1 MSTTAD
7 LYALWSQHPYFD
19 GETRAELGALADSPR
34 EIDDRFYKSLEFGTG
49 GLRGL
54 LGAGT
59 NRMNRYV
66 IRQATQGLAAQIALG
81 GDEAKARGV
90 VIAHDSRRFS
100 SEFCLEAALTLAAN
114 GIPAYIWDSLRPTPL
129 LSFAVRELGAIAGIV
144 ITASHNPKEYNGY
157 KVYWADGG
165 QVPPERASA
174 IQASIG
180 AITDI
185 TTIQPMAAEAARA
198 AGLLREVPPEVD
210 RAYLER
216 VRGLMLSKPEWRDSC
231 RILYT
236 PLHGTG
242 NLPVRW
248 VLREAGFPVSIV
260 RAQEQPD
267 SEFPT
272 VKYPNPEEAE
282 VFQLALQQAEAEQPD
297 VIMATDPD
305 ADRLGVMVRVADGS
319 YQLLTGN
326 QIGAILVGYLL
337 GLRAESGSLP
347 ANGAVIKT
355 IATSNLI
362 TGLCADFGVT
372 LIDTHTGFK
381 FIGDKIREFEET
393 GSHTFLFGF
402 EESYG
407 YLGATFVRDK
417 DAVMAAAMVADAV
430 AYHKAHGRTLYEALE
445 QIWARCGTFTE
456 GLHNVTLPGRDG
468 QARIS
473 ELMEQLRREPPV
485 SFGGIPVAF
494 ADDYATGVGL
504 DCGTGESYPLPLARA
519 NVLHYRFADGGF
531 VMVRPSGTEPKL
543 KLYFSVVGGSRAE
556 SEAKLAAVRQDCLT
570 LMGLA

>member
-1 MSTTAD
+1 MSTIAD
-7 LYALWSQHPYFD
+7 LYTLWSTDPYFD
-19 GETRAELGALADSPR
+19 AESRAELAALQKNER

-54 LGAGT
+54 IGAGT
-59 NRMNRYV
+59 NRINRYMV
-66 IRQATQGLAAQIALG
+66 RQATQGMAMQIAQG
-81 GDEAKARGV
+81 GEAAKARGV

-100 SEFCLEAALTLAAN
+100 SEFALETALTLAAN
-114 GIPAYIWDSLRPTPL
+114 GIPAYIWDGLRPTPL

-157 KVYWADGG
+157 KVYWEDGG

-174 IQASIG
+174 IQTCIQS
-180 AITDI
+180 ITDI
-185 TTIQPMAAEAARA
+185 TTIRPMGQEEARA
-198 AGLLREVPPEVD
+198 AGLLRSVPPEVD
-210 RAYLER
+210 RTYMQR
-216 VRGLMLSKPEWRDSC
+216 VIGQLLSPRDWRESC

-260 RAQEQPD
+260 REQEQPD
-267 SEFPT
+267 SEFST

-282 VFQLALQQAEAEQPD
+282 VFQLALQQAETERPD

-305 ADRLGVMVRVADGS
+305 ADRLGVMVRTAEGT

-326 QIGAILVGYLL
+326 QIGAILVDYLL
-337 GLRAESGSLP
+337 SMHVHNGTLP
-347 ANGAVIKT
+347 ANAAVIKT
-355 IATSNLI
+355 IATSNLA
-362 TGLCADFGVT
+362 TALCKEYGVA
-372 LIDTHTGFK
+372 LINTHTGFK

-393 GSHTFLFGF
+393 GSHTFLFGY

-430 AYHKAHGRTLYEALE
+430 AYHKAQGRTLYDALE
-445 QIWARCGTFTE
+445 KIWARCGYFTT

-468 QARIS
+468 QAKIA
-473 ELMEQLRREPPV
+473 ELMERLRKDPPH
-485 SFGGIPVAF
+485 SFAGVPVAF
-494 ADDYATGVGL
+494 ADDYAAGVGI
-504 DCGTGESYPLPLARA
+504 DCATSHSYPLPLAKA

-543 KLYFSVVGGSRAE
+543 KFYFSVVAGEKAA
-556 SEAKLAAVRQDCLT
+556 SEALFAAVRRDVLT
-570 LMGLA
+570 QMELA